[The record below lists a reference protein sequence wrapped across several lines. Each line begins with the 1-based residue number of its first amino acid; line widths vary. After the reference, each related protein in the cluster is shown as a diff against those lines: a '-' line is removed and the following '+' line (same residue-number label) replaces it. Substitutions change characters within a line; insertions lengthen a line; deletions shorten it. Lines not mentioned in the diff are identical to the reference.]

1 MKSQTGNE
9 TLQVSWLYGGL
20 YRREGSL
27 RNDLNFYETSPTAKG
42 GVKRHH
48 HLSCWVAL
56 SLVGTNAMTASKTTR
71 VKMEE
76 SGL

>member
-20 YRREGSL
+20 YWGESSL

-48 HLSCWVAL
+48 RLSC
-56 SLVGTNAMTASKTTR
+56 
-71 VKMEE
+71 
-76 SGL
+76 